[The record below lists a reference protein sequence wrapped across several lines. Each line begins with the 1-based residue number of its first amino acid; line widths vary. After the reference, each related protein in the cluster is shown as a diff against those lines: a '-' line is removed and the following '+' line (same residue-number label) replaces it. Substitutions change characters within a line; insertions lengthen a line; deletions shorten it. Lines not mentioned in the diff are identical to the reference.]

1 MSGAEVAGLFLGV
14 LPVVIEAVKA
24 YHTTCEK
31 IQIFRHYSREV
42 ERIQKQFHVRQ
53 RMFLNECHLLLQLV
67 VDDDVTKAMLGDFEH
82 SLWRDKDLNNQL
94 NNYLSDSYQSCKD
107 IVEDTQ
113 TILEDVGEELGCFD
127 AIASEKLKVKLDDPF
142 RSNRSNNSFFQGE
155 SLKRAVRRL
164 RDSIVIS
171 FKKESYEASLARLR
185 DRNVDLNHLRSQIGE
200 FQRKRIFTQSCIAR
214 KSLPSHYLTVQTASH
229 KLHEAFS
236 TAWCCSDAAHS
247 AHFAK
252 LCLEA
257 QVKDTVHL
265 DLAISY
271 KQTQGTGESVRR

>member
-1 MSGAEVAGLFLGV
+1 MSGVEAAGLFLGV

-42 ERIQKQFHVRQ
+42 ERIRKQFRVRQ

-113 TILEDVGEELGCFD
+113 TILEDVGEELRCFD
-127 AIASEKLKVKLDDPF
+127 VIASEKLKVKLDDPF
-142 RSNRSNNSFFQGE
+142 QRYLDLTIPSSRVNHLNAPYAGSEIPS
-155 SLKRAVRRL
+155 SSHSKRRTMKLAWPACVTAMLISTIFGRRL
-164 RDSIVIS
+164 
-171 FKKESYEASLARLR
+171 ESSSGIGSS
-185 DRNVDLNHLRSQIGE
+185 RNP
-200 FQRKRIFTQSCIAR
+200 A
-214 KSLPSHYLTVQTASH
+214 
-229 KLHEAFS
+229 
-236 TAWCCSDAAHS
+236 
-247 AHFAK
+247 
-252 LCLEA
+252 
-257 QVKDTVHL
+257 
-265 DLAISY
+265 
-271 KQTQGTGESVRR
+271 